1 VSEDKRCAQ
10 NDAKCETKT
19 RSRFVL
25 VRGTKALRYTGVD
38 TGGSRDTRRIR
49 GTKALRYRLT
59 QKFPRV
65 DLVMAYTLA
74 AN

>member
-1 VSEDKRCAQ
+1 MSEDKRCAQ

-25 VRGTKALRYTGVD
+25 VRGTKALRY
-38 TGGSRDTRRIR
+38 
-49 GTKALRYRLT
+49 RLT